1 MVIPPLPWRFD
12 TCKVQ
17 PPSPPKPKSQNVKSK
32 KEKEKKVEKN
42 RNKSEKAQIRTFSP
56 HPFRANVQHIKN
68 YSLDVSHSGSQ
79 QMHHVFSIVVIIL

>member
-32 KEKEKKVEKN
+32 KEKEKKAEKN

-56 HPFRANVQHIKN
+56 H
-68 YSLDVSHSGSQ
+68 HSERT
-79 QMHHVFSIVVIIL
+79 FSTSKIVLLM